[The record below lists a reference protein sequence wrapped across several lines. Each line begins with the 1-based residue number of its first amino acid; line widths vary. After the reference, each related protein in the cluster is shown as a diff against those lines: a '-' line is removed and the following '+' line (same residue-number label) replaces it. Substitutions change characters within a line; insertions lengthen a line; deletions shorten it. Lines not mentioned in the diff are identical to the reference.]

1 MELENEGQL
10 IKIHYYF
17 DDDSHSMDAFVRNK
31 MEREYLKVLGEIGRT
46 FELDYSMETQ
56 ARQEGGLI
64 EIVDF
69 VLRIDPNSLMYCV
82 SAVKIAKFFQPTIN
96 EIATYYLT
104 GKHKKDKLD
113 REEQEARIKKIK
125 NENAGFDSEELV
137 RFLDQSLEKLEQNPK
152 LKRFLS
158 AFYSSAKQ
166 YPKIQKIGYQIGGNP
181 EKIIHRE
188 EFENFIIND
197 IEEDIDDYE
206 AVIKIVSPI
215 LNKSRGKWT
224 GFYNEEMISFSMDDN
239 IFQEDVA
246 RGVYN
251 FQNGTEILCH
261 LKIEQTLDEND
272 DFILKKKYFVKRVEK
287 IKIGEI
293 EKRIRLKNINQK
305 TKNTQRGLFD
315 DDEYFGNGEP
325 K

>member
-1 MELENEGQL
+1 MEIKNEEQS

-31 MEREYLKVLGEIGRT
+31 MEREYLKLLGEIGRA
-46 FELDYSMETQ
+46 FEFDFCMETQ
-56 ARQEGGLI
+56 ARREGGLI

-69 VLRIDPNSLMYCV
+69 LLRIDPNSLVYSL
-82 SAVKIAKFFQPTIN
+82 SAVKIIKFFQPTIN
-96 EIATYYLT
+96 EIATYYFM
-104 GKHKKDKLD
+104 GKYKKDKLD
-113 REEQEARIKKIK
+113 REEQEERIKKLK
-125 NENAGFDSEELV
+125 RENSNFDSEGFE
-137 RFLDQSLEKLEQNPK
+137 RFLEQSLEKLEQNPK

-158 AFYSSAKQ
+158 AFYSLAKQ
-166 YPKIQKIGYQIGGNP
+166 YPKIQKIGYQINSNH

-188 EFENFIIND
+188 EFDNFIIRD
-197 IEEDIDDYE
+197 IEEEVDDYK
-206 AVIKIVSPI
+206 AIVRIVSPI
-215 LNKSRGKWT
+215 LNKSKGKWT

-315 DDEYFGNGEP
+315 DDEYFGNKREE
-325 K
+325 

>member
-1 MELENEGQL
+1 MKIENEKQS

-31 MEREYLKVLGEIGRT
+31 MEREYLKLLGEIGRT
-46 FELDYSMETQ
+46 FEFDFCMETR

-69 VLRIDPNSLMYCV
+69 LLRIDPNSLMYCL

-104 GKHKKDKLD
+104 GKCKKDKLD
-113 REEQEARIKKIK
+113 REEQEERIKKLK
-125 NENAGFDSEELV
+125 RENSGFDSEGFE
-137 RFLDQSLEKLEQNPK
+137 RFLEQSLEKLEQNPK

-158 AFYSSAKQ
+158 AFYVFAKQ
-166 YPKIQKIGYQIGGNP
+166 YPKIQKIGYQIGDNS

-188 EFENFIIND
+188 EFDNFIVND

-206 AVIKIVSPI
+206 AVIKIISPI
-215 LNKSRGKWT
+215 LNGSRGKWT
-224 GFYNEEMISFSMDDN
+224 GFYKEEAIHFSMDDKV
-239 IFQEDVA
+239 FQEDIE
-246 RGVYN
+246 RGIYN

-272 DFILKKKYFVKRVEK
+272 NFILKKKYNVKRVEK
-287 IKIGEI
+287 IIIGEI
-293 EKRIRLKNINQK
+293 ERQIRLKNTKSNHQNIQK
-305 TKNTQRGLFD
+305 GLFD
-315 DDEYFGNGEP
+315 DEDFDSGDS